1 MRASLI
7 IAAGGSGSRF
17 KKGLLSGSAAG
28 AHSREALRAGKISKL
43 FFPLLGKPLLAHTLS
58 AFQRIPQITE
68 TVIAVPPGAEAAV
81 KKLAKAHRWQG
92 VKIVRGGKTRSE
104 SVWKALQKTDRKN
117 AWVLVHDGARPFV
130 DKGALQNLFESSKN
144 SEAMIL
150 ARKVV
155 PTIKEAAEDGAVKRT
170 LDRNV
175 LFEAETPQMVKRE
188 LLKRSYDAHHD
199 AMNATDESSLVEALG
214 VKVKLVAHDGWNP
227 KITTVKDFE
236 LAEAYL
242 QKNEAALTRNGFG
255 RDTHRLV
262 PKRKMIL
269 GGVRIPFNKGPLGH
283 SDGDAL
289 LHAVTDAILGAIG
302 MGDIGDWFSDRD
314 PKFKN
319 IASGKILKKVL
330 EEAAKK
336 GWQVRNVDTVIIL
349 ERPKLGPRKQKIRE
363 NLAKLL
369 GLDAEVVSIKAK
381 TAEGLGPEGEGLAV
395 TCEALVTV
403 KKF

>member
-17 KKGLLSGSAAG
+17 KKSLSSQSA
-28 AHSREALRAGKISKL
+28 RETSPAGKISKL
-43 FFPLLGKPLLAHTLS
+43 FFPLHGKPLLAHTLA
-58 AFQRIPQITE
+58 AFQRVPEINE
-68 TVIAVPPGAEAAV
+68 TVIAVPLGAEAVV
-81 KKLAKAHRWQG
+81 KRLAKEQG
-92 VKIVRGGKTRSE
+92 WRGIKIVRGGKTRSE
-104 SVWKALQKTDRKN
+104 SVWKALQKTDPKN
-117 AWVLVHDGARPFV
+117 SWVLVHDGARPFV
-130 DKGALQNLFESSKN
+130 DRSALDNLFESSKN
-144 SEAMIL
+144 ADAMIL

-175 LFEAETPQMVKRE
+175 LFEAETPQMVKRD
-188 LLKRSYDAHHD
+188 LLKRSYGTHPDAL
-199 AMNATDESSLVEALG
+199 NATDESSLVETLG
-214 VKVKLVAHDGWNP
+214 VKVKLVSHEGWNP

-242 QKNEAALTRNGFG
+242 QKNETPARHGFG

-262 PKRKMIL
+262 AKRKMIL
-269 GGVRIPFNKGPLGH
+269 GGVRIPFEKGPLGH

-302 MGDIGDWFSDRD
+302 AGDIGDWFSDRD

-319 IASGKILKKVL
+319 IASSKILKKVL
-330 EEAAKK
+330 EGAAKQ
-336 GWQVRNVDTVIIL
+336 GWKVLHVDTVIIL
-349 ERPKLGPRKQKIRE
+349 ERPKLGAYKKIIRD

-369 GLDAEVVSIKAK
+369 QLPQDAVSIKAK

-395 TCEALVTV
+395 TCEALVNM
-403 KKF
+403 KKVSI